1 MAVGDQPQAAAG
13 PQGLRGGGDEGA
25 ADVRAFAAVG
35 RASHNESV
43 AGTFLTAWPFLVA
56 CLIAWLVL
64 GVLKDDGVGL
74 RGSAIA
80 WLVTWAGGMALRVSA
95 GETAQ
100 PAFMIVAALTLALFL
115 GGWRLIA
122 WLVRRRRA

>member
-1 MAVGDQPQAAAG
+1 MSRIGPLLLDLVLVAV
-13 PQGLRGGGDEGA
+13 
-25 ADVRAFAAVG
+25 FAAVG
-35 RASHNESV
+35 RASHGEGV
-43 AGTFLTAWPFLVA
+43 AGVFVTAWPFLVA

-74 RGSAIA
+74 RGAAIV

-95 GETAQ
+95 GSTAQ
-100 PAFMIVAALTLALFL
+100 SAFLVVAALTLALFL

-122 WLVRRRRA
+122 WLLRRRRPA